1 MPQNTQ
7 FWFDESDLAWSDG
20 LLGSKSLNF
29 DHVFSSPLQNLTATM
44 QDYFDRKSRAP
55 SPSSSKAGKK
65 WYSAPPNL
73 NDHNQDIIRV
83 FLNIFRRHIP
93 KTFSLFKHTTV
104 GAKSRAAYTLA
115 KAAIG
120 GLFCNVPGSAEV
132 AKSMYNDARR
142 LLLAS
147 VRLCNSIQSPAV

>member
-20 LLGSKSLNF
+20 FLGSKSPIF
-29 DHVFSSPLQNLTATM
+29 DHVFSSSIQKLTATM
-44 QDYFDRKSRAP
+44 QEYFDRKSRAP
-55 SPSSSKAGKK
+55 SPSVSKADRK

-93 KTFSLFKHTTV
+93 NTFSLFKGPTV
-104 GAKSRAAYTLA
+104 SGKDRAAYILA
-115 KAAIG
+115 TAATG

-147 VRLCNSIQSPAV
+147 VCLCNPTRSLEV